1 MGLVY
6 FRINGAL
13 NAIPM
18 APLGHEDRVCTFC
31 NNGCL
36 AQMVDWVNLTFGNNV
51 LI

>member
-18 APLGHEDRVCTFC
+18 APLGREDRVCTFC
-31 NNGCL
+31 YVCF
-36 AQMVDWVNLTFGNNV
+36 AQP
-51 LI
+51 IY

>member
-18 APLGHEDRVCTFC
+18 APLGREDRVCTFC
-31 NNGCL
+31 YVCL
-36 AQMVDWVNLTFGNNV
+36 V
-51 LI
+51 

>member
-18 APLGHEDRVCTFC
+18 APLV
-31 NNGCL
+31 
-36 AQMVDWVNLTFGNNV
+36 VDWVNLTFGNNV